1 MNTPS
6 TIREQAAQ
14 IDAGAEALRQRLQ
27 GGKTLRPWP
36 QIPNSSKKKWREYAT
51 VVLAAAAITL
61 PEQTKGE
68 EGWRTMESA
77 PKDCEIL
84 VCVSGRV
91 ETGKWTWDEEMKAP
105 RPFWR
110 YSYILGKESQRQRK
124 PTHWMPLPIP
134 PASSIPSKK
143 EDG

>member
-27 GGKTLRPWP
+27 AGKTLRPWP

-51 VVLAAAAITL
+51 VVLAAAALPL
-61 PEQTKGE
+61 PEQTKEE

-77 PKDCEIL
+77 PKDGTWVLLWWPHWHHAPI
-84 VCVSGRV
+84 
-91 ETGKWTWDEEMKAP
+91 TGYFARGIGLWVADRA
-105 RPFWR
+105 
-110 YSYILGKESQRQRK
+110 LGVDGVN
-124 PTHWMPLPIP
+124 PTRWMPLPVP

-143 EDG
+143 EDGNG